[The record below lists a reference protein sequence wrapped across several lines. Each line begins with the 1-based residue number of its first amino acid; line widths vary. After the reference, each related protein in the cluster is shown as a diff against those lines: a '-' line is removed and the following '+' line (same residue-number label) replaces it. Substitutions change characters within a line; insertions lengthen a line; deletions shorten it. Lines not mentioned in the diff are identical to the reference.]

1 MSPMLAIASAAITAA
16 LALYTAGVLAERR
29 LGHLDGRILAL
40 FWAGLACDT
49 TGTTLMS
56 AMARSGAAGA
66 PAIHGVTGAAA
77 IVLML
82 FHAGWATLV
91 WLRGHRRDAG
101 ALERE
106 RTFHRFSTVVWLLWL
121 VPYIIGLLVGVPML
135 RLRTVCAVGT
145 SLVAVAAL
153 AWAMLRPRHAAA

>member
-1 MSPMLAIASAAITAA
+1 MSTMLMIASAAITTA
-16 LALYTAGVLAERR
+16 LILYTAGVLTERHR
-29 LGHLDGRILAL
+29 GHLDGRILAL
-40 FWAGLACDT
+40 FWAGLVCDT
-49 TGTTLMS
+49 TGTTLMT
-56 AMARSGAAGA
+56 AMARSGSAGA
-66 PAIHGVTGAAA
+66 PAVHGITGAAA

-82 FHAGWATLV
+82 FHAGWATLT
-91 WLRGHRRDAG
+91 WLRGRRGGAG

-106 RTFHRFSTVVWLLWL
+106 RAFHRFSTVVWLLWL

-145 SLVAVAAL
+145 SILAVAVL